1 VNEIEKLNSN
11 YFRSFLTSRVA
22 SSFPP
27 HSKPIKAKSITPM
40 PHSRAVSQSPG
51 KTSTAMDCTSTGRHT
66 DIRFVH
72 EKASDS
78 IRRHNES
85 DSIKINETALQPLK
99 QEEPR
104 ISTVRGMTMDARE
117 EKENA

>member
-1 VNEIEKLNSN
+1 VNEIEKLNGN

-27 HSKPIKAKSITPM
+27 RSKPIKAKSITPM

-51 KTSTAMDCTSTGRHT
+51 KTSAAIDCTSTGRRI
-66 DIRFVH
+66 DIIFVH
-72 EKASDS
+72 ENVSDS

-85 DSIKINETALQPLK
+85 DSIKIDEIAPQPLK

-104 ISTVRGMTMDARE
+104 ISTVRGRKLDARE